1 MTVPAADAPITF
13 QILYS
18 DRAFSSA
25 ESSAV
30 AKAPTPSRPDWPSGG
45 RVRAGKHWAQ
55 WASDGR
61 NPISAECALTC
72 DERRGDA
79 RRMWCEEPEVG
90 IEPTACALREH
101 CSTTE
106 LLGRTPRD

>member
-30 AKAPTPSRPDWPSGG
+30 AKASTPSRPDWPSGE

-61 NPISAECALTC
+61 NASSAECAATC
-72 DERRGDA
+72 DERRGNSL
-79 RRMWCEEPEVG
+79 RIRCEEPEVG
-90 IEPTACALREH
+90 LEPTACALREH
-101 CSTTE
+101 CSAS
-106 LLGRTPRD
+106 